1 MAQAGQI
8 GKLNLAPDRKSR
20 FKQGKYTLKNS
31 AKYLGDPTNLI
42 YRSGLERRFYRFF
55 DENPN
60 ILQWGCEEMSINYYN
75 VMDKEKKVHR
85 YFPDAIIRIKTRSG
99 GIETFI
105 VEIKPSSQCSEP
117 KKKRSTKKWMREMET
132 WLTNKSKWE
141 AAQRFAS
148 KNKMKFIVLNET
160 HLEKA

>member
-1 MAQAGQI
+1 MPQTGQI

-20 FKQGKYTLKNS
+20 FKQGRYTLKNR
-31 AKYLGDPTNLI
+31 AKYLGDPDNLI

-60 ILQWGCEEMSINYYN
+60 VLQWGCEEMSINYYN

-85 YFPDAIIRIKTRSG
+85 YFPDAIIRIKNRKG
-99 GIETFI
+99 VIETFI
-105 VEIKPSSQCSEP
+105 IEIKPSTQCVEP
-117 KKKRSTKKWMREMET
+117 KKKRSAKKYLREMEI
-132 WLTNKSKWE
+132 WLTNQSKWKA
-141 AAQRFAS
+141 AAQFAA

-160 HLEKA
+160 HLEKI